1 MSLLVVGLSH
11 RSAPVS
17 LLERAALPTDAVTKL
32 LHDTVATEQVAGAA
46 VLATCNRIELYA
58 DVDKFHA
65 GVAELST
72 LLARHSD
79 VGLDE
84 LTPYLYVH
92 YEDRAVRHLFS
103 VACGLDSMVVGEGQ
117 ILGQIKDALATA
129 QDLQTASRLLNEL
142 FQQALRVGKR
152 AHSETG
158 IDRAGQSLVT
168 FGLEQL
174 AGGQSAASVQSWAQ
188 GRRALVIGA
197 GSMSSLAATTLARA
211 GVAEIAI
218 ANRTPARAERL
229 ARILG
234 ESAAA
239 VAPAP
244 ARQDRDGA
252 AQPDADGPATPGGAA
267 APHAP
272 ASAPR
277 LPAPGPDAAPAGR
290 AGTLLARG
298 VAMERVPQ
306 ELTRADI
313 VVSCTGA
320 TGLVLTA
327 ETIEA
332 AVAAV
337 AGRLPASAVPAQGPN
352 AAAPA
357 DAALHAGRGPSAR
370 SAGQSGQAGPCPLDP
385 AAGSAVQEAAS
396 GFSVEGEAAVAGMDA
411 AALEQ
416 HAAWVDK
423 GITPAVRRP
432 RSPAQDGP
440 AAHDPAADA
449 SAIAA
454 LAAVAARGRVPE
466 LRGPRLPESAPHRPV
481 VLSLLDLAMPRDVD
495 AAVHRLAG
503 VRLVDIESLAEAS
516 ADAPMAAD
524 VEQVRLIVAE
534 EVAAFGAAQRAAHI
548 TPTVV
553 ALRTMAADVV
563 AGEIARLDGRL
574 PGLDGK
580 QRAEITQTVRRVVD
594 KLLHAPTVR
603 VKQLAAEPGGAGY
616 ADALRTLFDLDA
628 ESVAAVA
635 AASGDARN
643 DLTDL
648 SKAVAGGV
656 IDADDDGD
664 DADVYEGKNRGRA

>member
-17 LLERAALPTDAVTKL
+17 VLERAALSADAQIKL
-32 LHDTVATEQVAGAA
+32 LQDTVAVEPATEAA

-72 LLARHSD
+72 LLAQHSG
-79 VGLDE
+79 VGLEE

-92 YEDRAVRHLFS
+92 YEDRAVHHLFS

-117 ILGQIKDALATA
+117 ILGQIKDSLAKAQELHTA
-129 QDLQTASRLLNEL
+129 GRLLNDL

-174 AGGQSAASVQSWAQ
+174 AAGTEVPGWAR
-188 GRRALVIGA
+188 GKKALVIGA
-197 GSMSSLAATTLARA
+197 GSMSSLAAATLARA
-211 GVAEIAI
+211 GVAEVVV
-218 ANRTPARAERL
+218 ANRTFDRAERL
-229 ARILG
+229 AHLLEEQYG
-234 ESAAA
+234 HSLT
-239 VAPAP
+239 
-244 ARQDRDGA
+244 
-252 AQPDADGPATPGGAA
+252 DADDNAVTARA
-267 APHAP
+267 VEM
-272 ASAPR
+272 SAV
-277 LPAPGPDAAPAGR
+277 PD
-290 AGTLLARG
+290 
-298 VAMERVPQ
+298 
-306 ELTRADI
+306 ELTRADV

-327 ETIEA
+327 EAIVRAVEGRTGQ
-332 AVAAV
+332 AVAETAFTAV
-337 AGRLPASAVPAQGPN
+337 STKTLPAPAGASADEN
-352 AAAPA
+352 
-357 DAALHAGRGPSAR
+357 
-370 SAGQSGQAGPCPLDP
+370 CPLDL
-385 AAGSAVQEAAS
+385 AAVQP
-396 GFSVEGEAAVAGMDA
+396 GFSLMGEAAVAGMDA
-411 AALEQ
+411 ATLEQ
-416 HAAWVDK
+416 HAAWVAGGTVDRRERR
-423 GITPAVRRP
+423 TPE
-432 RSPAQDGP
+432 
-440 AAHDPAADA
+440 ADA
-449 SAIAA
+449 ELITA
-454 LAAVAARGRVPE
+454 LAATAATVGRIPERRRPEPVAERP
-466 LRGPRLPESAPHRPV
+466 APF
-481 VLSLLDLAMPRDVD
+481 LFLLDLAMPRDID

-524 VEQVRLIVAE
+524 VDQVRRIVSD

-574 PGLDGK
+574 PDLDER
-580 QRAEITQTVRRVVD
+580 QRGEIRQAVHRVVD

-616 ADALRTLFDLDA
+616 ADALRTLFDLDPETVASVSRA
-628 ESVAAVA
+628 EDS
-635 AASGDARN
+635 
-643 DLTDL
+643 TDT
-648 SKAVAGGV
+648 KDRPA
-656 IDADDDGD
+656 
-664 DADVYEGKNRGRA
+664 

>member
-17 LLERAALPTDAVTKL
+17 VLERAALSTDAQIKL
-32 LHDTVATEQVAGAA
+32 VQDTVAAEPATEAA

-72 LLARHSD
+72 LLAQHSG
-79 VGLDE
+79 VGLEE

-92 YEDRAVRHLFS
+92 YEDRAVHHLFS

-117 ILGQIKDALATA
+117 ILGQIKDSLARA
-129 QDLQTASRLLNEL
+129 QDLHTAGKLLNDL

-174 AGGQSAASVQSWAQ
+174 AAGGNVEDWAA
-188 GRRALVIGA
+188 GRTALVIGA
-197 GSMSSLAATTLARA
+197 GSMSSLAAATLARA
-211 GVAEIAI
+211 GIAEVVV
-218 ANRTPARAERL
+218 ANRTFERAERL
-229 ARILG
+229 VRILT
-234 ESAAA
+234 EDEDTAVSARAVPMDA
-239 VAPAP
+239 VA
-244 ARQDRDGA
+244 G
-252 AQPDADGPATPGGAA
+252 
-267 APHAP
+267 
-272 ASAPR
+272 
-277 LPAPGPDAAPAGR
+277 
-290 AGTLLARG
+290 
-298 VAMERVPQ
+298 
-306 ELTRADI
+306 ELTRADV

-327 ETIEA
+327 E
-332 AVAAV
+332 AVAQAV
-337 AGRLPASAVPAQGPN
+337 EGRTGQPVADTAPT
-352 AAAPA
+352 AARPTAPA
-357 DAALHAGRGPSAR
+357 RTTGLGAGADEN
-370 SAGQSGQAGPCPLDP
+370 CPLDL
-385 AAGSAVQEAAS
+385 AAVQT
-396 GFSVEGEAAVAGMDA
+396 GFSVLGEAAVAGMDA
-411 AALEQ
+411 ATLEQ

-423 GITPAVRRP
+423 GTTVDRRDRRTPE
-432 RSPAQDGP
+432 
-440 AAHDPAADA
+440 ADA
-449 SAIAA
+449 ELITA
-454 LAAVAARGRVPE
+454 LAATVATVGRIPE
-466 LRGPRLPESAPHRPV
+466 RRRPEPVAERPAPFFF
-481 VLSLLDLAMPRDVD
+481 LLDLAMPRDID

-524 VEQVRLIVAE
+524 VDQVRRIVSD

-553 ALRTMAADVV
+553 ALRSMAADVV

-574 PGLDGK
+574 PDLDER
-580 QRAEITQTVRRVVD
+580 QRGEIRQAVHRVVD

-616 ADALRTLFDLDA
+616 ADALRTLFDLDP
-628 ESVAAVA
+628 ETVAAVSRA
-635 AASGDARN
+635 GDSTQTKDRPA
-643 DLTDL
+643 
-648 SKAVAGGV
+648 
-656 IDADDDGD
+656 
-664 DADVYEGKNRGRA
+664 